1 MLSALLSAGSVH
13 NGDAIFSNLERI
25 SEKPCHWNAAGA
37 IAWSGGGTEG
47 GLGASSGA
55 E

>member
-13 NGDAIFSNLERI
+13 NSDAIFFNLESI

-37 IAWSGGGTEG
+37 ITWSGGGTG
-47 GLGASSGA
+47 GGRGASSGA